1 MTSKSVSLIIAVA
14 AVAGLTSIS
23 VVLRAQNHSK
33 AVADQ
38 EVQALLNQSQSA
50 IHEKDYSRAQRL
62 LNQAATQA
70 PAHEAVHNNLGYV
83 CQMQNDLRCAESH
96 YKRALELNPNHWVTH
111 QNLASLY
118 GQTQRYSMADSEYQ
132 SAFQS
137 APESVKSIVAAD
149 WSRLANQSAQYS
161 KARTIA
167 SEGLKQ
173 SKTAPVNAA
182 LLTNLAWATW
192 KLGDS
197 HQARLLVAEA
207 QQQSPTIETL
217 CLLGRLQ
224 KIENLPVAANTLKQ
238 CRIQLKQLK
247 PRNKPELKE
256 WSGE

>member
-1 MTSKSVSLIIAVA
+1 MTSKSISLIVAVV
-14 AVAGLTSIS
+14 AVVGLTSIS
-23 VVLRAQNHSK
+23 VVLRSQNHLK
-33 AVADQ
+33 ATADQ
-38 EVQALLNQSQSA
+38 EVQALLSQSQAA
-50 IHEKDYSRAQRL
+50 IHEKNYARAQRL
-62 LNQAATQA
+62 LNQAVTQA
-70 PAHEAVHNNLGYV
+70 PTDEAVHNNLGYV

-118 GQTQRYSMADSEYQ
+118 SQTQRDSMADSEYQ

-137 APESVKSIVAAD
+137 APEAVKAIVAAD
-149 WSRLANQSAQYS
+149 WSRFANRTAQYS
-161 KARTIA
+161 KAQTIA

-173 SKTAPVNAA
+173 SKTAPATAA

-197 HQARLLVAEA
+197 HQARLLVTEA
-207 QQQSPTIETL
+207 QQQSPTIDAL

-247 PRNKPELKE
+247 PKDKPELKE